1 MHACLFVNK
10 CTCCAQHSCRYLSV
24 NVIVQKSRAWPRGVA
39 QVVERVLSMD
49 EAAGSMPA
57 TSINLLFP
65 SAPPIKKK
73 GTYFKRVCVC
83 GEGGGG
89 QGAGA
94 GGPHRQREEAHARAR
109 SASEHVQLL
118 AIDRLRQWLPEA
130 QKRGLAAQDASK
142 SLRPCLSY
150 AVRQPLASRYVRTA

>member
-1 MHACLFVNK
+1 MVARNK
-10 CTCCAQHSCRYLSV
+10 ALSKTALV
-24 NVIVQKSRAWPRGVA
+24 PCVYRGGVA

-83 GEGGGG
+83 GEGG

-94 GGPHRQREEAHARAR
+94 GGRAVQYGTCEPHVCARVGMCVRAC
-109 SASEHVQLL
+109 VCLL
-118 AIDRLRQWLPEA
+118 AALHGATGQCCTT
-130 QKRGLAAQDASK
+130 Q
-142 SLRPCLSY
+142 
-150 AVRQPLASRYVRTA
+150 T

>member
-1 MHACLFVNK
+1 MVARNK
-10 CTCCAQHSCRYLSV
+10 ALSKTALV
-24 NVIVQKSRAWPRGVA
+24 PCVYRGGVA

-83 GEGGGG
+83 GEGGQEGEPCSMG
-89 QGAGA
+89 HASRMCVHVWACVCVRACACLQPCMVPQGN
-94 GGPHRQREEAHARAR
+94 
-109 SASEHVQLL
+109 
-118 AIDRLRQWLPEA
+118 
-130 QKRGLAAQDASK
+130 
-142 SLRPCLSY
+142 
-150 AVRQPLASRYVRTA
+150 AVRRRHKNECVHVCSARLGSYTLYAACDPLPLTNENSPVGRAPG